1 MGGERKRWEVGGC
14 SLKALCGAKYK
25 LLQIKEVTKA
35 KFLDMIVFVT
45 ANK

>member
-1 MGGERKRWEVGGC
+1 MWEEGGC
-14 SLKALCGAKYK
+14 SLKALCGAEYK